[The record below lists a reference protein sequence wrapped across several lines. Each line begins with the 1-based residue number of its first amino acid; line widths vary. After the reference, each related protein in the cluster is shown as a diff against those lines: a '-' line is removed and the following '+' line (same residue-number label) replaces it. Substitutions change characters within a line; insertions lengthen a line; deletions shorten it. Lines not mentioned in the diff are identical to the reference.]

1 MIKEEIKYRI
11 RPIFEKYGVKYAGI
25 FGSVARGEERADSD
39 IDMVVS
45 IDREIGIY
53 EFMTLQYELEE
64 ALGKLVDLVS
74 KKAIN
79 KYVRPY
85 IEKDITSIY
94 ERF

>member
-64 ALGKLVDLVS
+64 ALGKKVDLVS